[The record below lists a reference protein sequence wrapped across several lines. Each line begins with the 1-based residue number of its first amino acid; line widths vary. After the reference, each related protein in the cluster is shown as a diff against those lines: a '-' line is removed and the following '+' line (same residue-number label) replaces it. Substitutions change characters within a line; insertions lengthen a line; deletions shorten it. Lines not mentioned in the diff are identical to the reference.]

1 MRRTINTFFLAMG
14 LALTVLSCD
23 TDPTLQ
29 TYYVD
34 NQETPNFLSVDIP
47 PSIVGLD
54 EANLTE
60 GQLKAYKSI
69 KRLNFLGYKLDEKNM
84 EAYNAELAKVK
95 TILSDEKYEDLMEV
109 NDRAGRFVGKSVG
122 DGDTIDEFVLFVS
135 RNDTGFGIIRILG
148 DDMDPAQIVTLVD
161 AMKNTNFDSSKFD
174 NIMNFYK

>member
-161 AMKNTNFDSSKFD
+161 AVKNTNFDSSKVES
-174 NIMNFYK
+174 IMNFYK